1 MRTERRDE
9 AVSVESWTDSE
20 LLLEMRRDDA
30 SAIREFYRRFTPLL
44 WKEASRARVRPEIRD
59 DLVVDCLGDSAIH
72 LMQAS
77 VAAPR
82 SLAGYLVVAFRNR
95 VSNEYRSSARRE
107 ATGSTA
113 TLMSDGERVVRE
125 VCSEASLRASAGPGA
140 EMPPLSPVLERLSR
154 VVNAGITDQER
165 QMLRWVAASIPQ
177 RLIAEWMGITHNAA
191 RARVLRLRERLI
203 DLALRAET
211 AWTPRERQELYE
223 FFRRSGLSERARRA
237 LEQRRGESDQG
248 RRPGAAPTLPEDDL

>member
-20 LLLEMRRDDA
+20 LLQQMRRDDA
-30 SAIREFYRRFTPLL
+30 SAIREFYRRFTPVL
-44 WKEASRARVRPEIRD
+44 WKEATRARVRPETRD
-59 DLVVDCLGDSAIH
+59 DLVVDCLSDSAIH

-77 VAAPR
+77 VAAPK
-82 SLAGYLVVAFRNR
+82 SLAGYLVAAFRNR
-95 VSNEYRSSARRE
+95 VASEYRSSARRT
-107 ATGSTA
+107 ATGARAVSMINDE
-113 TLMSDGERVVRE
+113 LVVRE
-125 VCSEASLRASAGPGA
+125 VCSEASLRASAGPAA
-140 EMPPLSPVLERLSR
+140 EVPPLSPVLERLSR
-154 VVNAGITDQER
+154 VVNAGVTDDER

-177 RLIAEWMGITHNAA
+177 RVIAEWMGITHNAA
-191 RARVLRLRERLI
+191 RVRVLRLRERLI

-237 LEQRRGESDQG
+237 LEHRRGESDQG
-248 RRPGAAPTLPEDDL
+248 RQGAGPKLPEDDL

>member
-9 AVSVESWTDSE
+9 AVNVESWTDSE
-20 LLLEMRRDDA
+20 LLQHMRRDDA
-30 SAIREFYRRFTPLL
+30 SAIREFYRRFTPVL

-59 DLVVDCLGDSAIH
+59 DLVIDCLSDSAIH

-82 SLAGYLVVAFRNR
+82 SLAGYLVAAFRNR
-95 VSNEYRSSARRE
+95 VSSEYRSSARRT
-107 ATGSTA
+107 ATGARAVSMTN
-113 TLMSDGERVVRE
+113 GELVVRE
-125 VCSEASLRASAGPGA
+125 VCSEASLRASAGPLA
-140 EMPPLSPVLERLSR
+140 ETPPLSPVLERLSR

-191 RARVLRLRERLI
+191 RVRVLRLRERLI
-203 DLALRAET
+203 DLALHAET

-237 LEQRRGESDQG
+237 LEPRRGESDQSRQRAG
-248 RRPGAAPTLPEDDL
+248 PQLPEDDL

>member
-1 MRTERRDE
+1 MRTERRVE

-20 LLLEMRRDDA
+20 LLFEMRRDDA

-72 LMQAS
+72 LMQGS

-82 SLAGYLVVAFRNR
+82 SLAGYLVAAFRNR
-95 VSNEYRSSARRE
+95 LSNEYRSSSRRE
-107 ATGSTA
+107 ATGTMA
-113 TLMSDGERVVRE
+113 ALMSDGERVVRE

-203 DLALRAET
+203 DLALHAET

-248 RRPGAAPTLPEDDL
+248 RRPAGPKLPEDDL

>member
-9 AVSVESWTDSE
+9 AVSVESWTESE

-30 SAIREFYRRFTPLL
+30 SAIREFYRRFTPML
-44 WKEASRARVRPEIRD
+44 WKEASRARVQPEIRA
-59 DLVVDCLGDSAIH
+59 DLVHDCLSDSAIH
-72 LMQAS
+72 LMDAS
-77 VAAPR
+77 VAIPR
-82 SLAGYLVVAFRNR
+82 NLAGYLATAFRNR
-95 VSNEYRSSARRE
+95 LANEFRASARR
-107 ATGSTA
+107 AAVGIRA
-113 TLMSDGERVVRE
+113 TLVTEGEPVVRE
-125 VCSEASLRASAGPGA
+125 ACSEALLRASAGPGV
-140 EMPPLSPVLERLSR
+140 EPPRLSPVLERLSR
-154 VVNAGITDQER
+154 VVNANITAEER

-177 RLIAEWMGITHNAA
+177 RVIAEWLGITHNAA

-237 LEQRRGESDQG
+237 LEHPPGESDQD
-248 RRPGAAPTLPEDDL
+248 RRGAGPKLPEDDL

>member
-20 LLLEMRRDDA
+20 LLQQMRRDDA
-30 SAIREFYRRFTPLL
+30 SAIREFYRRFTPVL
-44 WKEASRARVRPEIRD
+44 WKEAYRARVQLALRD
-59 DLVVDCLGDSAIH
+59 DLVVDCLSDSAIH

-82 SLAGYLVVAFRNR
+82 SLAGYLVAAFRNR
-95 VSNEYRSSARRE
+95 VANEYRASARRE
-107 ATGSTA
+107 ALGNTA
-113 TLMSDGERVVRE
+113 ALMSDGEHVVRE
-125 VCSEASLRASAGPGA
+125 VCSEASLRASAGPAA
-140 EMPPLSPVLERLSR
+140 ELPPLSPVLERLSR
-154 VVNAGITDQER
+154 VVNAGVTEEER

-191 RARVLRLRERLI
+191 RVRVLRLRERLI

-211 AWTPRERQELYE
+211 AWTPSERQELYE

-237 LEQRRGESDQG
+237 LEHRRGESEQG
-248 RRPGAAPTLPEDDL
+248 RHGASPKLPEDDL